1 MFLSSVADYESMND
15 QFPLPESMNIGG
27 DNHDPH
33 RYWTH
38 VLHAS
43 LLRKFYF
50 GHDELSLGKIYDA
63 IDMCIVDLRPGM
75 RDTLDEL
82 RVACVNHRRSTTV
95 GHVIG
100 NRALSGEGA
109 LTIDDLYGRH
119 LHGDYGRWERV
130 RANPGVFKE
139 SVLLTWNV
147 RARQLLR
154 WTRQVLDMG
163 VREGSISIER
173 A

>member
-50 GHDELSLGKIYDA
+50 GQDELSLGKIYDA

-75 RDTLDEL
+75 RDTVDEL
-82 RVACVNHRRSTTV
+82 RVASVNHRRSATV
-95 GHVIG
+95 SHVIA
-100 NRALSGEGA
+100 NRAPSGEGA

-119 LHGDYGRWERV
+119 LHGDYGRWERA
-130 RANPGVFKE
+130 RANPGVFTE
-139 SVLLTWNV
+139 SALLTWNV

-154 WTRQVLDMG
+154 WTGQVLDMG

-173 A
+173 T